1 MSFRTRVLII
11 AALAVL
17 VSPFLIYKGY
27 RYLNPNA
34 RKQDLLRSAQKYARE
49 GRPREAAIQYLNVI
63 NMDPRFTQAHY
74 ELARVAL
81 MAGDS
86 DTAFFEFEQ
95 TIEQDPQ
102 NLDAQVQYG
111 NLLLSRGDIQEAKKK
126 ADLVLDQQPDNLD
139 AIILNAQV
147 LAYQGDL
154 PGAEKQLNRARELSP
169 KRVEPLL
176 VLGNLRVQA
185 NRDSDGEQL
194 FKQALELDPKNLDA
208 LLALGRLYQQT
219 SRYKE
224 AEEYFRKATE
234 IAPADASPRVSLMVL
249 YLVQGRNSDA
259 KQVAETTMHD
269 LSDNPV
275 AYRLLADYYIGVN
288 DPANAIKE
296 MAVLLKKYPR
306 DWQLKRDYVQQLI
319 LADRLDEA
327 SDLTDELLRIQ
338 ANNVQTLVQQG
349 QILLKRGKP
358 EQAVVPLKNALRI
371 NSNNYTA
378 HVMTGLAF
386 SSLGDMEGAERE
398 FRAAI
403 SLQPRRAQAQI
414 LLTDLAA
421 RKGDTKLLAQM
432 AQRMMQN
439 YPNSA
444 VGFITQGTLDYAAGD
459 IPSADA
465 NFRKAIAAE
474 PNNPLPYSKLAE
486 LRMVKKD
493 YAEADNL
500 IEQALAKDPAY
511 VPAVRLLVALYG
523 LDKRTDKIIARV
535 SEQIAKVPQISD
547 YYSILGD
554 VQLHQ
559 NKFQD
564 SVQSLT
570 KAIELDKKNQEAWEL
585 LGKAHAAAGSMPEAI
600 STYEQWSKSDP
611 YQAKS
616 HILLGQIFE
625 GQKEWEKAQVQY
637 RQALDISPDNGIAAN
652 NLAFLMLEHNGD
664 IQTALGLAVKAR
676 RAMPDNPTV
685 LDTVGWAYYYNGD
698 YRTAS
703 KILTTA
709 ITLNP
714 NSASAHYHLGRSL
727 QRLRDWTTA
736 KAHYE
741 KALELDPKSSKV
753 DDIRR
758 AIQETQN
765 QQGGIGKES

>member
-1 MSFRTRVLII
+1 MSFRTRVIII

-17 VSPFLIYKGY
+17 VTPFLIYKGY
-27 RYLNPNA
+27 RYLSPNA
-34 RKQDLLRSAQKYARE
+34 RKQDLLKSAQKYARE

-63 NMDPRFTQAHY
+63 NIDPRLTQAHY
-74 ELARVAL
+74 ELAKVAL

-86 DTAFFEFEQ
+86 DTAYFEFEQ

-126 ADLVLDQQPDNLD
+126 ADLVLEQQSDSLD
-139 AIILNAQV
+139 AIILNAQI

-154 PGAEKQLNRARELSP
+154 PGAEKQLERARELAP
-169 KRVEPLL
+169 KRAEPLL

-185 NRDSDGEQL
+185 NRAADGEQL
-194 FKQALELDPKNLDA
+194 FKQALELEPNNLDA

-219 SRYKE
+219 SRYSE
-224 AEEYFRKATE
+224 SEQTYRKAIE
-234 IAPADASPRVSLMVL
+234 IAPKDASPRVSLMVL
-249 YLVQGRNSDA
+249 YLVQGRNPDA
-259 KQVAETTMHD
+259 EKTARDTMD
-269 LSDNPV
+269 ALQDNPI
-275 AYRLLADYYIGVN
+275 AYRLLADYYVGIS
-288 DPANAIKE
+288 DSANAIKE
-296 MAVLLKKYPR
+296 MAVLVKKHPR

-319 LADRLDEA
+319 LADKLDEA
-327 SDLTDELLRIQ
+327 SDLTDELMRIQ

-378 HVMTGLAF
+378 HVMTGLAL

-403 SLQPRRAQAQI
+403 ALQPQRAQAQI

-421 RKGDTKLLAQM
+421 KKGDTKLLAQM

-439 YPNSA
+439 YPSSA
-444 VGFITQGTLDYAAGD
+444 VGFVTQGTLDYAAGN
-459 IPSADA
+459 ITAADS

-486 LRMVKKD
+486 LRMVRKD
-493 YAEADNL
+493 FAEADKL
-500 IEQALAKDPAY
+500 LEQALGKDPNY
-511 VPAVRLLVALYG
+511 VPAMRLLVALYG
-523 LDKRTDKIIARV
+523 IDKRADKIVSRI
-535 SEQIAKVPQISD
+535 SEQIARAPQNSD
-547 YYSILGD
+547 YYSILGE
-554 VQLHQ
+554 VQLHES
-559 NKFQD
+559 KSHD
-564 SVQSLT
+564 SIQSLT
-570 KAIELDKKNQEAWEL
+570 KAVELDKKNQEAWEL

-600 STYEQWSKSDP
+600 STYEQWSKTDP
-611 YQAKS
+611 YQSKS
-616 HILLGQIFE
+616 HILLGQIYE
-625 GQKEWEKAQVQY
+625 GQHEWEKAQLEY

-676 RAMPDNPTV
+676 RAMPDNPVV
-685 LDTVGWAYYYNGD
+685 LDTVGWAYYFNGD

-727 QRLRDWTTA
+727 QRLRDWISA

-765 QQGGIGKES
+765 QQGGVGKES